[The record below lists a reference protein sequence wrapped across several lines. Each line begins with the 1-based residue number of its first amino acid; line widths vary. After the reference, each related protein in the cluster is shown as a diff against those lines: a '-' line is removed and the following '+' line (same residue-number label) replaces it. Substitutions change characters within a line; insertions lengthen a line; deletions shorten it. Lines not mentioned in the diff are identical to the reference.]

1 MIRQDLL
8 EYGIALS
15 THILAT
21 WTEFAFVEVLPRF
34 QVSMLFRLDAF
45 MRQID

>member
-15 THILAT
+15 THILAAG
-21 WTEFAFVEVLPRF
+21 TEFSFMEVLPRF

>member
-8 EYGIALS
+8 EYRIAQS
-15 THILAT
+15 THILAAR
-21 WTEFAFVEVLPRF
+21 TEFSFVEVLPRF
-34 QVSMLFRLDAF
+34 QVSMLFRLDTF